1 MIFLKHSLKILLSIS
16 CSKLQFNYTIWK
28 SFFFL
33 FLPLTSSF
41 FITTYQHSILSKHA
55 HPFSYRNA
63 VDQSVIWSVISLLT
77 NMLSLLQS
85 LYTETFVDGH
95 IQEITAFD
103 SQSRKSTKVI
113 DYQSCQ
119 RLKVVQNIVPQA
131 GKPSAIFCKAIPFLV
146 AMTKKELQQD
156 PFPGVPFCICA

>member
-85 LYTETFVDGH
+85 LYTETFVGYL
-95 IQEITAFD
+95 FYL
-103 SQSRKSTKVI
+103 VI
-113 DYQSCQ
+113 WYIWLLVIGYLFYLLFIYMHMYRISSY
-119 RLKVVQNIVPQA
+119 I
-131 GKPSAIFCKAIPFLV
+131 IWEYFLIKGDCPD
-146 AMTKKELQQD
+146 TYYT
-156 PFPGVPFCICA
+156 F